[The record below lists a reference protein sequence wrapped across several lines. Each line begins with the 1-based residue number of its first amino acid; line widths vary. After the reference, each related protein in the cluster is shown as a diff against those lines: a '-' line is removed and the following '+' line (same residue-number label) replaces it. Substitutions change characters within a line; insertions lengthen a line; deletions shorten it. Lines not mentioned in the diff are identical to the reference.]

1 MTKHPL
7 LICHLEGVSHFGWP
21 LAKTMARA
29 QGFASELV
37 RRRGAT
43 MADPALYR
51 SPREAWGITSAGVD
65 S

>member
-1 MTKHPL
+1 MTEHPL

-21 LAKTMARA
+21 LAKTMAHA
-29 QGFASELV
+29 QGLASELV

-43 MADPALYR
+43 VADADLYR
-51 SPREAWGITSAGVD
+51 SLREAWGIASAGVD